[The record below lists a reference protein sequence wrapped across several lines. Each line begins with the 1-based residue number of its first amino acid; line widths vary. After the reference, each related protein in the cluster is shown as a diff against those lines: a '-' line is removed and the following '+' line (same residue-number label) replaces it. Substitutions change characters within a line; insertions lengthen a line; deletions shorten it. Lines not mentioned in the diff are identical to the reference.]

1 MLRLIIVKDASTAT
15 NEMPLIVNNHA
26 VPNGPTNAAANAG
39 PKIREPVITA
49 VFNAIALLM
58 SSGGASS
65 TTNPRR
71 AGLSKAF
78 AKPSSNASTYTTGT
92 VTKPAK
98 SKIPNNKACA
108 VINDCVSKHIRRLSR
123 RSATAPAHAPK
134 MSIGKNCM
142 ATVIPRSV
150 ALPVRRYTKID
161 IAVDCNHDP
170 TLENSKPPKNKRA
183 LRFCNERKVCEEP
196 IGFSRPVLRPK

>member
-26 VPNGPTNAAANAG
+26 VPSGPTNAAANAG

-58 SSGGASS
+58 SSGGTSS

-78 AKPSSNASTYTTGT
+78 AKPSNNAST
-92 VTKPAK
+92 
-98 SKIPNNKACA
+98 
-108 VINDCVSKHIRRLSR
+108 
-123 RSATAPAHAPK
+123 
-134 MSIGKNCM
+134 
-142 ATVIPRSV
+142 
-150 ALPVRRYTKID
+150 
-161 IAVDCNHDP
+161 
-170 TLENSKPPKNKRA
+170 
-183 LRFCNERKVCEEP
+183 
-196 IGFSRPVLRPK
+196 